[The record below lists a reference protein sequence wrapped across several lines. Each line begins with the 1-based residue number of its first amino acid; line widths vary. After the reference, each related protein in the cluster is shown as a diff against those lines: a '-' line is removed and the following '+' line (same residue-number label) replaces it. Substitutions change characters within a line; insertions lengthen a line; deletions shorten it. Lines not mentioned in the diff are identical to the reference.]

1 MVTQEITDGQTA
13 APYEITGTESPST
26 LKKLVNPLEV
36 GGEGHN
42 APKQISNA
50 LTLNDSIE
58 SNFYSGHISSQ
69 RQYAV
74 KLLFTKEFERQ
85 KMLQKRLDPKM
96 YKLYGS
102 LDTMGSRM
110 ALLELQTSNSVE
122 GKYAETFIEGITG
135 QVKRVWGK
143 LTNKDEGKLDA

>member
-74 KLLFTKEFERQ
+74 KLLFSKEFERQ

-96 YKLYGS
+96 YKLYFVTLSPFFLSFQAFGIGCN
-102 LDTMGSRM
+102 LDTIFFMR
-110 ALLELQTSNSVE
+110 ALAIFL
-122 GKYAETFIEGITG
+122 A
-135 QVKRVWGK
+135 
-143 LTNKDEGKLDA
+143 